1 MELLILSFLI
11 VLNGLFAMSEMS
23 VVSSRKTRLQQWADE
38 GRPGAM
44 AALALA
50 NEPSMFLSTIQVG
63 ITVIGI
69 TSGAFGEATL
79 ATELSDWLSQW
90 SWLDPYSDGLALTI
104 VVAGITLASLI
115 IGELVPKRLALL
127 NPEAIAST
135 VAKPMSV
142 LSRIAYPLV
151 RMLSLATEGV
161 LKLFGVRA
169 SVEPLVTEEEIN
181 VLMEQGAEAGIFEEH
196 EQELV
201 ARALRLD
208 QIKVAGIMT
217 PRADIVYLNLEDP
230 PEANIRWIVENSH
243 SRYPVVKGVLD
254 RVEGITLARN
264 LLADAITGKPIDLR
278 AHLSKPLY
286 VPASIS
292 AMEAVEQFKKYR
304 QTAALVISEHGDIR
318 GLVTLN
324 DVMGALVGDIA
335 TVEDQSERDIIKR
348 DESSWLLDGG
358 VSLER
363 LKTDLGIEEQLPG
376 EDEETFHTVGGLIMH
391 QLGRV
396 PAVADRFD
404 WNGWRFEVVDMDK
417 QRVDKVLASKLPE
430 PGEKS

>member
-90 SWLDPYSDGLALTI
+90 SRLDPYSDGLALTI
-104 VVAGITLASLI
+104 VVAAITLASLI
-115 IGELVPKRLALL
+115 IGELVPKQLALL

-142 LSRIAYPLV
+142 LSSIAYPLV
-151 RMLSLATEGV
+151 RTLSLATDGV

-169 SVEPLVTEEEIN
+169 STEPPVTEEEIN

-208 QIKVAGIMT
+208 QIKVASIMT

-230 PEANIRWIVENSH
+230 PEANVRWIVENSH
-243 SRYPVVKGVLD
+243 SR
-254 RVEGITLARN
+254 
-264 LLADAITGKPIDLR
+264 
-278 AHLSKPLY
+278 
-286 VPASIS
+286 
-292 AMEAVEQFKKYR
+292 
-304 QTAALVISEHGDIR
+304 
-318 GLVTLN
+318 
-324 DVMGALVGDIA
+324 
-335 TVEDQSERDIIKR
+335 
-348 DESSWLLDGG
+348 
-358 VSLER
+358 
-363 LKTDLGIEEQLPG
+363 
-376 EDEETFHTVGGLIMH
+376 
-391 QLGRV
+391 
-396 PAVADRFD
+396 
-404 WNGWRFEVVDMDK
+404 
-417 QRVDKVLASKLPE
+417 
-430 PGEKS
+430 